1 MPEMR
6 PSNLSR
12 LVVILIVFLCSTPL
26 IAQSEAPNLRDK
38 AIRVFLDCS
47 RCDVDYIRREMPFVN
62 YVRDWKEAQVHILV
76 TRQSTGS
83 GGIEYKI
90 NLIGQEEFLGM
101 DEEVI
106 YVSTPDATSDMVRI
120 GYTRMMALG
129 LMKYVAKTP
138 LASFMNFK
146 FDGEAAGIVENK
158 MVTDSWDNWV
168 FDIRSSGELE
178 EQESYSGLSMENDL
192 EAEKVTPEWKVNF
205 GGSYDGSRRKYR
217 YDDGEYISTKT
228 SYSVRHLLVKSL
240 NDHWSLGGRAGIYSS
255 SYGNVLLSTS
265 LAPAIEYNYFPYQ
278 LSNRKQ
284 LRFQYRIG
292 YGYVFYQDTTIYN
305 KLEEGLFSHQLSVA
319 ADFRQP
325 WGNINIS
332 AQASNYLHDW
342 SKNSIRLW
350 AGFYFRIFKGL
361 SLNISGDAAFIHDQ
375 LSLQKEGATPE
386 EILLRQKQMATN
398 YDYSLKVG
406 FSYTFGSI
414 YNNVVNPRFNERY

>member
-6 PSNLSR
+6 PLNLSR
-12 LVVILIVFLCSTPL
+12 LVTILILFFASASLV
-26 IAQSEAPNLRDK
+26 AQSEDPNLRNH

-90 NLIGQEEFLGM
+90 NLIGQEEFLGID
-101 DEEVI
+101 DEVS
-106 YVSTPDATSDMVRI
+106 YVSTPDATSDMVRS
-120 GYTRMMALG
+120 GYTRMMAIG

-138 LASFMNFK
+138 LAEYMNFR
-146 FDGEAAGIVENK
+146 FDGEGAGVKEDK
-158 MVTDSWDNWV
+158 LVTDKWNSWV
-168 FDIRSSGELE
+168 FDIRSTGELE
-178 EQESYSGLSMENDL
+178 EQESYSSLEMENDI
-192 EAEKVTPEWKVNF
+192 EAEKVTPEWKIYF
-205 GGSYDGSRRKYR
+205 AGSYDGSLRKYR
-217 YDDGEYISTKT
+217 YDEEEYISRRTN
-228 SYSVRHLLVKSL
+228 YSIRHLLVNSL
-240 NDHWSLGGRAGIYSS
+240 NDHWSLGGRAGISS
-255 SYGNVLLSTS
+255 STYGNIRFATS
-265 LAPAIEYNYFPYQ
+265 LAPAIEYNIFPYS

-284 LRFQYRIG
+284 VRFQYRIG
-292 YGYVFYQDTTIYN
+292 YGYNFYQDTTIYN
-305 KLEEGLFSHQLSVA
+305 KLEEGLFSHQLLAS

-332 AQASNYLHDW
+332 GQYSNYLHDW

-350 AGFYFRIFKGL
+350 AGLYFRVFKGL
-361 SLNISGDAAFIHDQ
+361 SLSISGDAAFIHDQ

-386 EILLRQKQMATN
+386 EVLLRQKQMATN

-414 YNNVVNPRFNERY
+414 YNNIVNSRFN